1 MKTFNLNITVAVKD
15 ENTADAMLAEM
26 VSAIEM
32 EEPNSE
38 ILSMGAKEVGWHNN
52 TRTQ

>member
-1 MKTFNLNITVAVKD
+1 MKTFNLDLTIAVKD
-15 ENTADAMLAEM
+15 EEAANAMLAEM

-38 ILSMGAKEVGWHNN
+38 ILSMGVKEVGWHK
-52 TRTQ
+52 